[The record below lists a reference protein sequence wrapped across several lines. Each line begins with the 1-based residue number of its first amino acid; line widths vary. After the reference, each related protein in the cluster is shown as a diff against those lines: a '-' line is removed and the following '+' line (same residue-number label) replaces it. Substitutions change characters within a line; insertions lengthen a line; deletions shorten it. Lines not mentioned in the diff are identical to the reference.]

1 MKDGTLFRR
10 ILVLWCM
17 WFTAAICGY
26 AIDLNSS
33 NISGHL
39 FLNQVLFSI
48 LIMAS
53 KIVNFNLCFKP
64 FLGTCCL

>member
-1 MKDGTLFRR
+1 
-10 ILVLWCM
+10 M

-39 FLNQVLFSI
+39 FWNQILFSV
-48 LIMAS
+48 LIAIS
-53 KIVNFNLCFKP
+53 KMVC
-64 FLGTCCL
+64 